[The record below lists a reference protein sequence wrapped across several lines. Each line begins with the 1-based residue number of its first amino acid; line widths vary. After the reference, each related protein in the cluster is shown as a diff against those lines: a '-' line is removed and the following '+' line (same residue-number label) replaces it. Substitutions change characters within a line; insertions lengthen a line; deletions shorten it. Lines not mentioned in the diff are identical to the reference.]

1 VRADRHVRRGYRGR
15 SDIRG
20 RRDDRHV
27 VQGQRREL
35 LQRHSR
41 QSSNDGTVCEHLV
54 QRLASIGLT
63 AGRIRTTHI
72 DRSILVGLSAK
83 VHPRLRIRGGWRYH
97 NPLNDEN
104 ALSEVFIGAGY
115 LFRSKN

>member
-1 VRADRHVRRGYRGR
+1 
-15 SDIRG
+15 
-20 RRDDRHV
+20 
-27 VQGQRREL
+27 
-35 LQRHSR
+35 
-41 QSSNDGTVCEHLV
+41 
-54 QRLASIGLT
+54 LT